1 MKQVARWVLFATLGC
16 LVAAQ
21 TVVDDPVMKARS
33 QRAAAQGIQEDD
45 LPPVPRSIM
54 EPPPLPPP
62 EIHAKDLP
70 QPRVAKPA
78 KRGKAGRA
86 ARRAAAAA
94 ADGPTAAP
102 AGKRAKAKAK
112 AGKRVRPAVKS
123 APPAGRVS
131 RKAGKRGKA

>member
-1 MKQVARWVLFATLGC
+1 MKLVARWVLFLSMGC

-45 LPPVPRSIM
+45 LPPVPRSVM

-70 QPRVAKPA
+70 QPKATRPA
-78 KRGKAGRA
+78 KRGKVSS
-86 ARRAAAAA
+86 
-94 ADGPTAAP
+94 
-102 AGKRAKAKAK
+102 KRATAK
-112 AGKRVRPAVKS
+112 P
-123 APPAGRVS
+123 
-131 RKAGKRGKA
+131 GKRGKAAAGVPGGKRVRSAAPGAKAVSPANRAARKVVRKGKA